1 MKFDLEDSND
11 LAKQYQVVYNIKI
24 AAGISAFVL
33 KIEVLLLKRLNAKKR
48 WEKVE

>member
-11 LAKQYQVVYNIKI
+11 LAKQYQVVFNMKKC
-24 AAGISAFVL
+24 SWHFCVCS